1 MARYMALLERFP
13 HGLEFQCCEKLS
25 PTSQYAARKVA
36 QEWARKR
43 AEERQIKDSVVVL
56 YVNYYNDLK
65 PRYRT
70 HIGAASTAECI
81 EALELHHKKVIK
93 SGIFK

>member
-25 PTSQYAARKVA
+25 PTSQYAARKIA
-36 QEWARKR
+36 QEWAKER
-43 AEERQIKDSVVVL
+43 AEERQITAFVVVL
-56 YVNYYNDLK
+56 YSDYYNDPA

-70 HIGAASTAECI
+70 HINITTEATMRDCI
-81 EALELHHKKVIK
+81 EALGETQWLT
-93 SGIFK
+93 

>member
-36 QEWARKR
+36 QEWAKER
-43 AEERQIKDSVVVL
+43 AEERQIKDFVAVL
-56 YVNYYNDLK
+56 YIDYYNDPT
-65 PRYRT
+65 PRYQT
-70 HIGAASTAECI
+70 HIGTAIIRECI
-81 EALELHHKKVIK
+81 EALGETQWLT
-93 SGIFK
+93 

>member
-36 QEWARKR
+36 QEWAKER
-43 AEERQIKDSVVVL
+43 AEERQIKDFVVVL
-56 YVNYYNDLK
+56 YIDYHNDPT
-65 PRYRT
+65 PRYQT
-70 HIGAASTAECI
+70 HINVTTTATIRECI
-81 EALELHHKKVIK
+81 EALGETQWLT
-93 SGIFK
+93 